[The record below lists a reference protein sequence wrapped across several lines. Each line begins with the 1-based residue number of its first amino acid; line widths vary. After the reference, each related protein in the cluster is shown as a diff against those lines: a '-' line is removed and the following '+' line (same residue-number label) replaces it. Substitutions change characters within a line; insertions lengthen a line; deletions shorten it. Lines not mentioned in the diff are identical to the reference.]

1 MHMVDALETSHA
13 LGLSAHPS
21 RSDEPAL
28 SIPEQPVLARI
39 RNFDQLLEEWSA
51 LTYILNNLTRG
62 LGLAD
67 AYPFVISPLVIQK
80 LRFVA
85 LTMAQVESGT

>member
-1 MHMVDALETSHA
+1 M
-13 LGLSAHPS
+13 
-21 RSDEPAL
+21 
-28 SIPEQPVLARI
+28 SIPDKPVLARI
-39 RNFDQLLEEWSA
+39 RNFDQLLQEWSA

-67 AYPFVISPLVIQK
+67 AYPFVISATVIKK

-85 LTMAQVESGT
+85 PAMAQVDGVPMGSNAPGH